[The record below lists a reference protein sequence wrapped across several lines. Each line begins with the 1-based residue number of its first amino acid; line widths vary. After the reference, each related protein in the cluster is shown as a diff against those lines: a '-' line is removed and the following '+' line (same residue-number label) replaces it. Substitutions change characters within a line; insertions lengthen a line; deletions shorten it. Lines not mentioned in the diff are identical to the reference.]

1 MFLSSFFLLA
11 LNHDLFEVN
20 IVQCHL
26 HVIFVMLQLKM
37 LNSFCIICPSFGA
50 LLEMCLPPI
59 IGVTIIDFQ
68 LTSVMLIFCPLSSH
82 SSPNQTAL
90 CDYILL
96 PFPSFFCVM
105 YIFFCFCFSYFTIF
119 FLFLRFVCLLLLNFV
134 IRHKLFQ
141 YDHLVL
147 LEQMLIKNII

>member
-1 MFLSSFFLLA
+1 MLLTPTA
-11 LNHDLFEVN
+11 HLLGDSWVLASDKRKTDWLLN
-20 IVQCHL
+20 
-26 HVIFVMLQLKM
+26 
-37 LNSFCIICPSFGA
+37 
-50 LLEMCLPPI
+50 
-59 IGVTIIDFQ
+59 GVTIIDFQ
-68 LTSVMLIFCPLSSH
+68 LTSEMLFFCPLSSH

-90 CDYILL
+90 LDYILL

-147 LEQMLIKNII
+147 LEQMLIENII